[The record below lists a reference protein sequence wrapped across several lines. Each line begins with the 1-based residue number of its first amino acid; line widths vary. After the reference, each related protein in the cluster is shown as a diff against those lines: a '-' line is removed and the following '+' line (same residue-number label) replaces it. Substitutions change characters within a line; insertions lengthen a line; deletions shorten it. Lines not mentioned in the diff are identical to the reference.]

1 MRTFFTAAAGACKCT
16 LGITTCI
23 ELELT
28 EAQPYV
34 ETTYHAVKSMKEAR
48 EVINEACRDPSL
60 EYVDG
65 ILFSENRGAVITGR
79 LTNEIAETPG
89 EIGTRPGVASGALKT
104 QSFSRPQD
112 PWFYQHVE
120 EKVDR
125 MLSMGGSAHGDG
137 ADIVGGSDGGPPTM
151 VETIEIAEY
160 LFRYDR
166 GGFWVGDS
174 AFKYTKFP
182 NTKLTRWFLDDFL
195 HTRMLY
201 RALHASGQARQ
212 YMVQDLAL
220 PDDTVEEF
228 VEFAAEQY
236 GIWPL
241 WLCPLK
247 HRRRRLYTRTTVDSA
262 EGARMP
268 RAVKAMTNGAGRG
281 MPSAP
286 CLMWAF
292 GASPKVAPTCLNLKT
307 LSRESGPLRR
317 SCWSWAA

>member
-1 MRTFFTAAAGACKCT
+1 
-16 LGITTCI
+16 
-23 ELELT
+23 
-28 EAQPYV
+28 
-34 ETTYHAVKSMKEAR
+34 
-48 EVINEACRDPSL
+48 
-60 EYVDG
+60 
-65 ILFSENRGAVITGR
+65 
-79 LTNEIAETPG
+79 
-89 EIGTRPGVASGALKT
+89 
-104 QSFSRPQD
+104 
-112 PWFYQHVE
+112 
-120 EKVDR
+120 

-201 RALHASGQARQ
+201 RALHAADGLDSTWCKILRSQMTRWRS
-212 YMVQDLAL
+212 LWN
-220 PDDTVEEF
+220 
-228 VEFAAEQY
+228 AAEQY

-262 EGARMP
+262 EGAQCP
-268 RAVKAMTNGAGRG
+268 G
-281 MPSAP
+281 
-286 CLMWAF
+286 L
-292 GASPKVAPTCLNLKT
+292 
-307 LSRESGPLRR
+307 
-317 SCWSWAA
+317 